1 LAKIAVESGQAVSRR
16 IPAAAPGEP
25 PSSRLVAQGDGWRVA
40 DVVCTAGPRSRP
52 YEEQHSDVSIAM
64 VVAGSFQYRA
74 GSAAGPGREL
84 MTPGSVML
92 GNPGQFFECGHEH
105 STGDRC
111 LAFWYSP
118 ECFENIAADAGRIRR
133 PEFHALRL
141 PPLREIS
148 PLLARAS
155 AGLTAPQDAS
165 WEEISLQLAAQA
177 VQLAGGRSPAPEYPQ
192 PSAVAR
198 VTRTLRMIERLL
210 AEGGSA
216 GLGSLAREAGLSPY
230 HYLRTFERLT
240 GLTPH
245 QYVLRA
251 RLREAARRLV
261 TGQAR
266 ILDVA
271 LDCGFGDVSNFNRA
285 FRGEFGVSPRA
296 FRSENKS
303 KRSAANQRE

>member
-1 LAKIAVESGQAVSRR
+1 LAKIAVESGQAVARR
-16 IPAAAPGEP
+16 ALAGTPCEP
-25 PSSRLVAQGDGWRVA
+25 PRACLLAQGEGWRVA
-40 DVVCTAGPRSRP
+40 DVICTAGPRDRS

-64 VVAGSFQYRA
+64 VIAGSFQYRA

-92 GNPGQFFECGHEH
+92 GNPGQTFECGHEH
-105 STGDRC
+105 SAGDRC

-118 ECFENIAADAGRIRR
+118 EYFENIVADAGRRGR
-133 PEFHALRL
+133 ADFRALRL
-141 PPLREIS
+141 PPLRELS
-148 PLLARAS
+148 PVLARAC
-155 AGLTAPQDAS
+155 AGLAAPS
-165 WEEISLQLAAQA
+165 GVPWEEISMQLAAQA
-177 VQLAGGRSPAPEYPQ
+177 VRLAGGLPPASGDLQ
-192 PSAVAR
+192 PGAVAR

-210 AEGGSA
+210 AEGASA

-230 HYLRTFERLT
+230 HYLRTFERVT

-261 TGQAR
+261 TERAR

-296 FRSENKS
+296 FRAETKA
-303 KRSAANQRE
+303 KD